1 MFCTYAEV
9 LPCFTVCYDEKALAE
24 EEVENVLRRLR
35 NATGAAEI
43 GDVGTAASEVEYLV
57 DDLIGGNSST
67 LNPFLFRHFWLSV
80 DTRWP
85 AGGEIREF
93 LLVRIINDGAIPLPV
108 MRISTSSAERMDLES
123 IVHRRTCHW
132 SRW

>member
-1 MFCTYAEV
+1 MNQT
-9 LPCFTVCYDEKALAE
+9 TM
-24 EEVENVLRRLR
+24 VENVLRRLR

-43 GDVGTAASEVEYLV
+43 GDVGYAATEVEYLV

-85 AGGEIREF
+85 AGGETGI
-93 LLVRIINDGAIPLPV
+93 LLVRIINDGDIPLPM
-108 MRISTSSAERMDLES
+108 MRLAPPVPDGWVAKPSFIDVPVIGPDASSVTEC
-123 IVHRRTCHW
+123 HRR
-132 SRW
+132 